1 MYTESIIR
9 RLGKSYTK
17 VGSAMNTTF
26 YGIIQGT
33 KTSDIQN
40 RHNIFEVIPDLTLDK
55 GDIIRDGS
63 RYYLVVTAEDH
74 VYQGGTEYSSNMLL
88 FCNVNAIIKRY
99 VNSVLTTIKSDV
111 RCVVSKSRLVTADDD
126 RLYQDRF
133 YSGIEP
139 INFAYMSAD
148 EPIQKDDIIIDGS
161 RTLRV
166 LNDISPYIISDV
178 VELQVI
184 EMS

>member
-9 RLGKSYTK
+9 RIGKSYTK

-63 RYYLVVTAEDH
+63 RYYLVVTQKIMYIKEGQNIH
-74 VYQGGTEYSSNMLL
+74 RIC
-88 FCNVNAIIKRY
+88 FC
-99 VNSVLTTIKSDV
+99 SV
-111 RCVVSKSRLVTADDD
+111 
-126 RLYQDRF
+126 
-133 YSGIEP
+133 
-139 INFAYMSAD
+139 M
-148 EPIQKDDIIIDGS
+148 
-161 RTLRV
+161 
-166 LNDISPYIISDV
+166 
-178 VELQVI
+178 
-184 EMS
+184 